1 MIKDEIK
8 NIKQTPKDLRKFGLT
23 VGILLLLF
31 AFLLIW
37 KHKPSQFYFLSIG
50 AFLVLS
56 GLLFPTLLRPLNKSW
71 MTLAVLLGWVMTRV
85 ILSLL
90 FYLVITPIGLIARVS
105 GKHFLDLKIDK
116 SRASY
121 WEKRKNVP
129 SSPADYERQF

>member
-8 NIKQTPKDLRKFGLT
+8 NIKQSPKDLRKFGLT
-23 VGILLLLF
+23 VGTVLLLI
-31 AFLLIW
+31 AFFLIW
-37 KHKPSQFYFLSIG
+37 KHKPSQFYFLYIG
-50 AFLVLS
+50 AFLVLA
-56 GLLFPTLLRPLNKSW
+56 GFLFPSILRPLNKVW
-71 MTLAVLLGWVMTRV
+71 MTLAVLLGWIMTRM

-90 FYLVITPIGLIARVS
+90 FYLVITPISLIARIS

-129 SSPADYERQF
+129 SSPVDYERQF

>member
-8 NIKQTPKDLRKFGLT
+8 NIKQIPKDLRKFGLT
-23 VGILLLLF
+23 VGIVF
-31 AFLLIW
+31 FLIGCILIW

-50 AFLVLS
+50 AALICF
-56 GLLFPTLLRPLNKSW
+56 GLIFPTILRPLNKAW
-71 MTLAVLLGWVMTRV
+71 MTLAVLLGWLMTRV

-90 FYLVITPIGLIARVS
+90 FYFVITPISLIARIS

-129 SSPADYERQF
+129 LSPSDYERQF

>member
-8 NIKQTPKDLRKFGLT
+8 SIKQTPKDLRKFGLT
-23 VGILLLLF
+23 VGIVLLLI
-31 AFLLIW
+31 ASYLIW
-37 KHKPSQFYFLSIG
+37 KDKPSQFYFLTIG

-56 GLLFPTLLRPLNKSW
+56 GLLFPAILRPLNKAW

-90 FYLVITPIGLIARVS
+90 YYLVITPISLIARIF
-105 GKHFLDLKIDK
+105 GKHFLDLNIDK

-129 SSPADYERQF
+129 STPADYERQF

>member
-1 MIKDEIK
+1 MIKDEI
-8 NIKQTPKDLRKFGLT
+8 NSIKQSPKDLRKFGLT
-23 VGILLLLF
+23 VGILLLLV

-50 AFLVLS
+50 TILVLS
-56 GLLFPTLLRPLNKSW
+56 GLLFPTLLRPINKAW
-71 MTLAVLLGWVMTRV
+71 MTFAILLGWLMTRV

-90 FYLVITPIGLIARVS
+90 FYLVITPISLIARIS

>member
-8 NIKQTPKDLRKFGLT
+8 NIKQSPQDLRKFGLT
-23 VGILLLLF
+23 VGSVLIIIGCLLL
-31 AFLLIW
+31 W
-37 KHKPSQFYFLSIG
+37 KQKPSQFYFLSIG
-50 AFLVLS
+50 AVLLLS
-56 GLLFPTLLRPLNKSW
+56 GLLFPSILRPLNKAW

-90 FYLVITPIGLIARVS
+90 FYIVITPISLIARIS
-105 GKHFLDLKIDK
+105 GKHFLDIKIDK

-129 SSPADYERQF
+129 LSPADYERQF

>member
-8 NIKQTPKDLRKFGLT
+8 NIKQSPKDLRKFGLT
-23 VGILLLLF
+23 VGTVLLLI
-31 AFLLIW
+31 AFFLIW
-37 KHKPSQFYFLSIG
+37 KHKPSQFYFLYIG
-50 AFLVLS
+50 AFLVLA
-56 GLLFPTLLRPLNKSW
+56 GFLFPSILRPLNKVW
-71 MTLAVLLGWVMTRV
+71 MTLAVLLGWIMTRV

-90 FYLVITPIGLIARVS
+90 FYLVITPISLIARIS

-129 SSPADYERQF
+129 SSPVDYERQF

>member
-8 NIKQTPKDLRKFGLT
+8 NIKQSPKDLCKFGLT
-23 VGILLLLF
+23 VGTVLLLI
-31 AFLLIW
+31 AFFLIW
-37 KHKPSQFYFLSIG
+37 KHGPSQFYFLYIG
-50 AFLVLS
+50 AFLVLA
-56 GLLFPTLLRPLNKSW
+56 GFLFPSILRPLNKAW

-90 FYLVITPIGLIARVS
+90 FYLVITPISLIARIS

-116 SRASY
+116 TRATY

-129 SSPADYERQF
+129 SSPVDYEKQF

>member
-8 NIKQTPKDLRKFGLT
+8 NIKQSPKDLRKFGLT
-23 VGILLLLF
+23 VGAVLIIIGCLLL
-31 AFLLIW
+31 W
-37 KHKPSQFYFLSIG
+37 KHKPSQFYFLSGG
-50 AFLVLS
+50 AILVLA
-56 GLLFPTLLRPLNKSW
+56 GLLFPAILRPLNKAW
-71 MTLAVLLGWVMTRV
+71 MTLAVLLGWFMTRV

-90 FYLVITPIGLIARVS
+90 FYIVITPISLIARIS

-129 SSPADYERQF
+129 LSPADYERQF

>member
-8 NIKQTPKDLRKFGLT
+8 NIKQSPKDLRKFGLT
-23 VGILLLLF
+23 VGTVLLLI
-31 AFLLIW
+31 AFFLMW
-37 KHKPSQFYFLSIG
+37 KHKPSQFYFLYIG
-50 AFLVLS
+50 AFLVLA
-56 GLLFPTLLRPLNKSW
+56 GFLFPSILRPLNKVW
-71 MTLAVLLGWVMTRV
+71 MTLAVLLGWIMTRV

-90 FYLVITPIGLIARVS
+90 FYLVITPISLIARIS

-129 SSPADYERQF
+129 SSPVDYERQF

>member
-8 NIKQTPKDLRKFGLT
+8 NIKQSPKDLRKFGLT
-23 VGILLLLF
+23 VGTVLLLI
-31 AFLLIW
+31 AFFLIW
-37 KHKPSQFYFLSIG
+37 KHGPSQFYFLYIG
-50 AFLVLS
+50 AFLVLA
-56 GLLFPTLLRPLNKSW
+56 GFLFPSILRPLNKAW

-90 FYLVITPIGLIARVS
+90 FYLVITPISLIARIS

-116 SRASY
+116 TRATY

-129 SSPADYERQF
+129 SSPVDYERQF

>member
-8 NIKQTPKDLRKFGLT
+8 NIKQSPKDLRKFGLT
-23 VGILLLLF
+23 IGILLLLI
-31 AFLLIW
+31 AFFLIW
-37 KHKPSQFYFLSIG
+37 KNRPSQFYFLYIG
-50 AFLVLS
+50 AFLVLA
-56 GLLFPTLLRPLNKSW
+56 GFLFPSILRPLNKVW

-90 FYLVITPIGLIARVS
+90 FYLVITPISLIARIF

-121 WEKRKNVP
+121 WVKRKNVP
-129 SSPADYERQF
+129 SSPVDYERQF

>member
-8 NIKQTPKDLRKFGLT
+8 NIKQSPKDLRKFGLT
-23 VGILLLLF
+23 VGTVLLVI
-31 AFLLIW
+31 AFFLIW
-37 KHKPSQFYFLSIG
+37 KHKPSQLYFLYIG
-50 AFLVLS
+50 GFLVLA
-56 GLLFPTLLRPLNKSW
+56 GFLFPSILRPLNKVW
-71 MTLAVLLGWVMTRV
+71 MTLAVLLGWIMTRV

-90 FYLVITPIGLIARVS
+90 FYLVITPISLIARIS

-129 SSPADYERQF
+129 SSPVDYERQF